1 MSIIQKI
8 INKSI
13 MLVQLLLVV
22 IFIVFEEIIWE
33 GFAKPIYLYIREL
46 RILQTIEMK
55 LQPVNRYIVLV
66 LFLVLLIGVE
76 VAGLVAGV
84 MAIKGMVIA
93 SILLYVSKIPIAAFT
108 FWLFRATDEKL
119 LSFDWFRWS
128 YEKIIALFDWIKSRE
143 IYQNTIKRAK
153 ELKVQIKTYAK
164 SLRAKYFTGDNAI
177 SRRFKRLYGYI
188 KGVIKKD
195 TDIV

>member
-1 MSIIQKI
+1 MSSIQKI

-13 MLVQLLLVV
+13 MLIQLLLVV

-66 LFLVLLIGVE
+66 LFLVLLAGVE

-93 SILLYVSKIPIAAFT
+93 SMLLYVSKIPIAAFT
-108 FWLFRATDEKL
+108 FWLFRVTDEKL
-119 LSFDWFRWS
+119 LSFDWFKWS
-128 YEKIIALFDWIKSRE
+128 YEKIIALFDWIKSRK

-153 ELKVQIKTYAK
+153 ELKAQIKTYAK
-164 SLRAKYFTGDNAI
+164 SLRATYFTGDNAI
-177 SRRFKRLYGYI
+177 SKRFQRLYIYI
-188 KGVIKKD
+188 KNIIKKD
-195 TDIV
+195 SV

>member
-1 MSIIQKI
+1 MSSIQKI

-13 MLVQLLLVV
+13 MLIQLLLVV

-55 LQPVNRYIVLV
+55 LQPVNRYIILV
-66 LFLVLLIGVE
+66 LFLVLLVGVE

-93 SILLYVSKIPIAAFT
+93 SMLLYVSKIPIAAFT
-108 FWLFRATDEKL
+108 FWLFRVTDKKL
-119 LSFDWFRWS
+119 LSFDWFKWS
-128 YEKIIALFDWIKSRE
+128 YEKIIALFDWIKSRN

-153 ELKVQIKTYAK
+153 ELKAQIKTYAN
-164 SLRAKYFTGDNAI
+164 SLRAKYFTGDNEI
-177 SRRFKRLYGYI
+177 SKRFQRLYIYI
-188 KGVIKKD
+188 KNIVKKD
-195 TDIV
+195 SV